1 MRSFDAI
8 LRTTVLRCAAVL
20 FLAAGAQ
27 TIRAQSQQPSQPT
40 IPTRVPALPGA
51 NPGSSNNDEDPMAH
65 QMAVQQAKRRNSQ
78 RQKQIVDDTA
88 RLVQLAQQLKDEA
101 AKGNAASDSS
111 FSKKAE
117 EIERLAKSVKE
128 KMREGQ

>member
-1 MRSFDAI
+1 
-8 LRTTVLRCAAVL
+8 
-20 FLAAGAQ
+20 
-27 TIRAQSQQPSQPT
+27 
-40 IPTRVPALPGA
+40 
-51 NPGSSNNDEDPMAH
+51 MAH

-88 RLVQLAQQLKDEA
+88 KLVQLAQQLKDEA
-101 AKGNAASDSS
+101 AKGKSESDPS

>member
-1 MRSFDAI
+1 
-8 LRTTVLRCAAVL
+8 
-20 FLAAGAQ
+20 
-27 TIRAQSQQPSQPT
+27 
-40 IPTRVPALPGA
+40 
-51 NPGSSNNDEDPMAH
+51 MAH

-101 AKGNAASDSS
+101 AKGNAAGDSS